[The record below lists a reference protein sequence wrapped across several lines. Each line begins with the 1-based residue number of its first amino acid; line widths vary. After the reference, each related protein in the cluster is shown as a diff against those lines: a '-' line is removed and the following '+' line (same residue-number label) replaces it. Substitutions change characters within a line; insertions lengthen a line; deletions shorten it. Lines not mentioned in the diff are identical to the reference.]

1 MTRGSLAAFLLLA
14 LVTGCTATSAGTPLP
29 SRPGS
34 GSPSTGSP
42 PTASSPLGKRPRE
55 IKLDGLNPCTL
66 WTPDQL
72 QQLAVK
78 PTPVAGGPQQD
89 TSGHQVCTYRSPRP
103 IELDIGYT
111 ARAITDLD
119 ASAYLGDTGVTH
131 SSVVEVA
138 GFPAVLE
145 IGRPENASPCMLAIS
160 TADQQ
165 HLQIEAL
172 TRPGAFSVEQACEM
186 TKKAATFAVANL
198 QTLR

>member
-1 MTRGSLAAFLLLA
+1 VTRGSLAAFVLLT
-14 LVTGCTATSAGTPLP
+14 LVAGCTATSAGTPAP
-29 SRPGS
+29 SEQGS
-34 GSPSTGSP
+34 GPPSSSSPATGSSQL
-42 PTASSPLGKRPRE
+42 AQRPRE

-78 PTPVAGGPQQD
+78 LTPTTGGPQED
-89 TSGHQVCTYRSPRP
+89 SSGHQVCTYRSPRP
-103 IELDIGYT
+103 LEMDIGYS

-119 ASAYLGDTGVTH
+119 ASVYLGEPTVTD
-131 SSVVEVA
+131 SSVVEVE

-165 HLQIEAL
+165 HLQIQAL
-172 TRPGAFSVEQACEM
+172 TRPGVFSVEQACEM
-186 TKKAATFAVANL
+186 TTKAATFAVQNL